1 MLVRVSLSHYSSDVF
16 STQLQPALNLLD
28 LPFLSA
34 RRDSLRGDF
43 TKEKMH
49 SLALDSQ
56 MDCSR
61 NVDVIQIPEREF

>member
-16 STQLQPALNLLD
+16 STQLQPALNLPD

-34 RRDSLRGDF
+34 RRHSLRGDF

-56 MDCSR
+56 MDR